1 MAIIF
6 DSFMNAIE
14 RLERII
20 DKETVLLMEH
30 RPISFDD
37 FNHKKR
43 HSLLELSRSLDAI
56 RALGHRLDLAPNASL
71 KRLRIKLQNN
81 LIILQTHLNAAGAV
95 ATIIARTI
103 HEHESDGTYTPVIGA
118 NCKSR

>member
-6 DSFMNAIE
+6 DNFMNAIE

-20 DKETVLLMEH
+20 DKETALLMEH
-30 RPISFDD
+30 QPISFDD

-43 HSLLELSRSLDAI
+43 HSLLELSRALDAI
-56 RALGHRLDLAPNASL
+56 HALGHRLDLAPNASL
-71 KRLRIKLQNN
+71 KRLRIKLQKN
-81 LIILQTHLNAAGAV
+81 LSILQTHLNAAGAV

-103 HEHESDGTYTPVIGA
+103 HQHESDGTYTPELAKGL
-118 NCKSR
+118 KFR